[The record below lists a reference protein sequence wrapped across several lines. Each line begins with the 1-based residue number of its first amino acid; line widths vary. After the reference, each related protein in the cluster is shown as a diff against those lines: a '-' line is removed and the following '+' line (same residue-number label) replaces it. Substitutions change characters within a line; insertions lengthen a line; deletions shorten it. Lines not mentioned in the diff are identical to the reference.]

1 MKRIF
6 LFSLLMLLAGEMFS
20 QGMFGME
27 GGIGQSTVKKSHI
40 TPVIKGYYLHKFSRT
55 FYGGGVL
62 SYERYSFQEK
72 YNVPPAPGSNEAVIS
87 IRQKTGYLYLS
98 PTVDM
103 GIGYRKYL
111 HVHAVFGLGIFTNGK
126 QTSNKY
132 EQYVSTPPIGTAYD
146 TATYNTTQNVPIL
159 ASHYALGFSWRI
171 PTGGYWNIILTS
183 QYAHIPTNLTNY
195 GPVLKTD
202 YVSFTIGIMH
212 KYPMVLVEY

>member
-1 MKRIF
+1 MIRTF
-6 LFSLLMLLAGEMFS
+6 LFVFLLMPAIYS
-20 QGMFGME
+20 HAQGMFGME
-27 GGIGQSTVKKSHI
+27 AGVGQSTVKTSYK
-40 TPVIKGYYLHKFSRT
+40 TPVLKGYYLHKLSRT
-55 FYGGGVL
+55 FFTGGTL

-72 YNVPPAPGSNEAVIS
+72 YNVPPATGSNEAVIS

-98 PTVDM
+98 PTADM

-111 HVHAVFGLGIFTNGK
+111 HVHAIFGLGIFTNGK

-146 TATYNTTQNVPIL
+146 TATYITTQNVPRL
-159 ASHYALGFSWRI
+159 ASHYAMGFSWRI

-183 QYAHIPTNLTNY
+183 QYTHIPTNLTNY

>member
-6 LFSLLMLLAGEMFS
+6 LFALMILLSGEAFS

-27 GGIGQSTVKKSHI
+27 AGVGQSTVKKSYK
-40 TPVIKGYYLHKFSRT
+40 TPVIKGYYLYKLSRN
-55 FYGGGVL
+55 FYAGGTL
-62 SYERYSFQEK
+62 SYERYSFLEK
-72 YNVPPAPGSNEAVIS
+72 YNVAPAPGSNNAVIN
-87 IRQKTGYLYLS
+87 IRQKSGYMFLS

-111 HVHAVFGLGIFTNGK
+111 HIHAAFGLGIFTDGT
-126 QTSNKY
+126 QLSNKY
-132 EQYVSTPPIGTAYD
+132 EQYVATPPIGTAYD
-146 TATYNTTQNVPIL
+146 TATVNTTRNIPIL
-159 ASHYALGFSWRI
+159 ASRYAMGFSWRI

-183 QYAHIPTNLTNY
+183 EYAHIPANLTNF
-195 GPVLKTD
+195 GPKLKTD